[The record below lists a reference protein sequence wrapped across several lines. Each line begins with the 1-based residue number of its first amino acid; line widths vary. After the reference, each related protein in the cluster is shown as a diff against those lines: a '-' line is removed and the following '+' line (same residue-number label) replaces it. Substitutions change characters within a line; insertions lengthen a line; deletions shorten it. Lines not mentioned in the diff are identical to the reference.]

1 MRVNPE
7 NLARKARYVVLD
19 EVLTWM
25 LGCDR
30 VIVAAHGIRVLR
42 VSYCLRIPS
51 PWIGILASYF
61 TTWSRHGNITSYP
74 SAVEGRGIHPVI
86 VDASTSAL
94 DGIHGTT
101 LVSPS

>member
-1 MRVNPE
+1 M
-7 NLARKARYVVLD
+7 
-19 EVLTWM
+19 
-25 LGCDR
+25 
-30 VIVAAHGIRVLR
+30 AAPRIRVLR

-51 PWIGILASYF
+51 PWIGIVASYF

-101 LVSPS
+101 LSCLREDGQTRVGQEAVPTSVAALAST